1 MERRISFKNMNRSA
15 VFLNLKILL
24 KYCIILSPLIK
35 PTINKKKKKKK
46 TKTPNANYLHFLDSR
61 TYV

>member
-35 PTINKKKKKKK
+35 PTINKKKKKKA
-46 TKTPNANYLHFLDSR
+46 KTPNANYLHFLDSR
-61 TYV
+61 THV

>member
-24 KYCIILSPLIK
+24 KYYIILSPLIK
-35 PTINKKKKKKK
+35 PTINKKKKKKLK
-46 TKTPNANYLHFLDSR
+46 LLTLI
-61 TYV
+61 TYIS